1 MARLP
6 IEGVEPVGK
15 TGVSAGHGTR
25 CARDR
30 MVRRMPTSINREI
43 ERGRM
48 APGFAARLRRVVWQL
63 RTEGAGPF
71 REAAAIGLGV
81 FIGCSPLY
89 GLHLLIC
96 WAAGWCL
103 GLNRLKM
110 YVAANISNPLLAPLL
125 VLTELQTGAWIRRR
139 ELHAL
144 TLETV
149 RTTDPWTFGADLVIG
164 SLVVGAAIGAMTGIA
179 TYLVA
184 RANGVE
190 PWFADLLRRA
200 ADRYLT
206 TGVTAWEFAKGKLR
220 GDPVYRAALVD
231 GVLPSGGTLVDVG
244 CGQGLMLA
252 MLAEARDAWRGG
264 RWPASPP
271 PPAFDVLIGVETRAR
286 VAQMA
291 RRALEGEATIVEGD
305 ARQHVPAGARVILFF
320 DVLHMMPA
328 PDQERL
334 LIAATRSLEPGGV
347 ILVRE
352 SDAAAGWRFLA
363 VRAGNRLKA
372 IVTGN
377 WRQTFHFRTAGEWTA
392 CFERLGFLVRRQ
404 GADEGTPFANDLFV
418 LSGRD
423 RASA

>member
-1 MARLP
+1 M
-6 IEGVEPVGK
+6 
-15 TGVSAGHGTR
+15 TTSANG
-25 CARDR
+25 
-30 MVRRMPTSINREI
+30 EI
-43 ERGRM
+43 ERGRE
-48 APGFAARLRRVVWQL
+48 APGLAAHVRRVVWEL
-63 RTEGAGPF
+63 RTEGAGPV

-96 WAAGWCL
+96 WAVGWCL

-110 YVAANISNPLLAPLL
+110 YLAANISNPLMAPLL
-125 VLTELQTGAWIRRR
+125 VLTELQTGAWLRRR

-164 SLVVGAAIGAMTGIA
+164 SLVVGAAIGTMSGAA

-184 RANGVE
+184 RSNGVE

-200 ADRYLT
+200 SDRYLS
-206 TGVTAWEFAKGKLR
+206 TGITAWEFAKGKLR
-220 GDPVYRAALVD
+220 GDPVYRAALAA

-252 MLAEARDAWRGG
+252 LLAESREAWRAG
-264 RWPASPP
+264 RWPQERTAPP
-271 PPAFDVLIGVETRAR
+271 LFDALVGIETRAR
-286 VAQMA
+286 VAKMA
-291 RRALEGEATIVEGD
+291 RRALDGAATIVEGD
-305 ARQHVPAGARVILFF
+305 AREHVPSGARAILFF
-320 DVLHMMPA
+320 DVLHMMPGA
-328 PDQERL
+328 DQERL
-334 LIAATRSLEPGGV
+334 LSAVARSLEPGGV
-347 ILVRE
+347 VLVRE

-372 IVTGN
+372 VVTGN
-377 WRQTFHFRTAGEWTA
+377 WRQTFHFRTAAEWTA
-392 CFERLGFLVRRQ
+392 CFERLGFRVRQQ
-404 GADEGTPFANDLFV
+404 GADQGTPFANELFV